1 MSSSKK
7 KKTVFETDVKQLDG
21 RHKNKNKFCK
31 KVKCKLIK
39 ECVKGKLAAI
49 AYCDENV

>member
-7 KKTVFETDVKQLDG
+7 KKTVYETDIKKLDG
-21 RHKNKNKFCK
+21 RHRNKNKFCK
-31 KVKCKLIK
+31 GCKLTK

-49 AYCDENV
+49 AYCDEYV